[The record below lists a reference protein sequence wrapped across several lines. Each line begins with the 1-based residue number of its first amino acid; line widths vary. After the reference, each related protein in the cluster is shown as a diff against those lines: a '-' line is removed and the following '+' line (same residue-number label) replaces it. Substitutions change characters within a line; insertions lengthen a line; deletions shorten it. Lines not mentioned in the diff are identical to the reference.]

1 MIYPID
7 WCVFRFDYDT
17 KTKGCEVS
25 VLSDTSSCMLA
36 VEFEERTT
44 GGVEDVCAR

>member
-7 WCVFRFDYDT
+7 WCVFRFDYNTEDN
-17 KTKGCEVS
+17 EVS
-25 VLSDTSSCMLA
+25 VLSDTSFCMLA
-36 VEFEERTT
+36 VEFEEKNT

>member
-7 WCVFRFDYDT
+7 LCVFRIDYN
-17 KTKGCEVS
+17 TKGCEVS

-44 GGVEDVCAR
+44 GGVEDVCVR

>member
-1 MIYPID
+1 MRNTNIKSD
-7 WCVFRFDYDT
+7 ALDKRAR
-17 KTKGCEVS
+17 VS

-44 GGVEDVCAR
+44 GGVEDVCVR

>member
-7 WCVFRFDYDT
+7 WCVFRFDYN
-17 KTKGCEVS
+17 TKGCEVS

>member
-7 WCVFRFDYDT
+7 WCVFSFDYNT
-17 KTKGCEVS
+17 EGCEVS